1 MGKKAIVGIMTVVV
15 IAAAIMFSGCF
26 EKQMTARETVD
37 RHATAI
43 IEGNRDIVM
52 EAFVPEVAEN
62 IQPLA
67 DAMKSVQPTTYE
79 IIEER
84 KEGDNWV
91 FKVNYIGN
99 ESSLLV
105 KGTWALKGEEWK
117 VIAAEKVK
125 MENKI

>member
-15 IAAAIMFSGCF
+15 IAAAIMFSGCV

-37 RHATAI
+37 RHATAV

-67 DAMKSVQPTTYE
+67 DAVKSVQPTTYE
-79 IIEER
+79 ITEDR

-105 KGTWALKGEEWK
+105 KSTWALKGEEWK
-117 VIAAEKVK
+117 VIAAEKV
-125 MENKI
+125 